1 VCGSG
6 SAIGPTRFWDWLA
19 RELPVFQIEGTF
31 MLCLRVDSEVVY
43 KKIQSLLQ
51 HLVLKDAVHLP
62 SA

>member
-1 VCGSG
+1 
-6 SAIGPTRFWDWLA
+6 
-19 RELPVFQIEGTF
+19 